1 MKLMKKVSILT
12 NFERGMQKVNE
23 KLSDIIRLLE
33 EKGYDPV
40 EQLRGYIEL
49 GNIEYI
55 TRHGRARDKI
65 KGIDKAIILDYLNT
79 DKKLN

>member
-1 MKLMKKVSILT
+1 MKKVSKLIG
-12 NFERGMQKVNE
+12 FERGMQKVNE

-49 GNIEYI
+49 GNI
-55 TRHGRARDKI
+55 
-65 KGIDKAIILDYLNT
+65 
-79 DKKLN
+79 